1 MSEQQNVALIQQML
15 EAFARGDVQ
24 TILDNC
30 TADCEFYC
38 PGPAIVPYTG
48 RKNGRAE
55 IQTYFESL
63 ISSQSDQNLRID
75 QFVAQG
81 DTVVAIGNYKAVV
94 KATGKPIES
103 PVVLTFDLENGAVRR
118 HMVLGDTAALAMSYT
133 GTAAA
138 AS

>member
-1 MSEQQNVALIQQML
+1 MSEQQNVTVIQQMF

-55 IQTYFESL
+55 IQTYFETL
-63 ISSQSDQNLRID
+63 IGSQSNPNLRID
-75 QFVAQG
+75 RFVAQG
-81 DTVVAIGNYKAVV
+81 DTVVAIGNYTAVV
-94 KATGKPIES
+94 NATGKTIES
-103 PVVLTFDLENGAVRR
+103 PVVLTFDLQDGAVRR
-118 HMVLGDTAALAMSYT
+118 HMVLGDTAAIAMGYT